1 MPSSGPV
8 IEPSAILFAARIGD
22 AGQFARPHGIHEGMA
37 ELDLIPDVKLIPM
50 RTINFGEM
58 KRAGGAGLQ
67 GGYEGI
73 DIKFWHG
80 ASVPYF
86 PVWCSRGRE
95 TKQC

>member
-1 MPSSGPV
+1 
-8 IEPSAILFAARIGD
+8 
-22 AGQFARPHGIHEGMA
+22 
-37 ELDLIPDVKLIPM
+37 
-50 RTINFGEM
+50 M

-80 ASVPYF
+80 PSVPYF
-86 PVWCSRGRE
+86 PVWCSGGRE